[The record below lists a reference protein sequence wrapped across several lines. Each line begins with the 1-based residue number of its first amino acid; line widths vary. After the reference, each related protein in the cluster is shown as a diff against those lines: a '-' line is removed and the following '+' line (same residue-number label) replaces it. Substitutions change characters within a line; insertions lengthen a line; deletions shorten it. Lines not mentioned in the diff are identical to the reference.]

1 MTKKIRFQ
9 IVLSLLITV
18 ILFAACFILF
28 QNINAKTVKDDPSA
42 ISRYESVLVYEG
54 DSVWSI
60 AKAHQASASEAELYA
75 YVDEIKSINHISGA
89 DTIYA
94 GNYLIIPI
102 YEDSSA
108 F

>member
-18 ILFAACFILF
+18 ILFACFILF

-54 DSVWSI
+54 DSV
-60 AKAHQASASEAELYA
+60 
-75 YVDEIKSINHISGA
+75 
-89 DTIYA
+89 
-94 GNYLIIPI
+94 
-102 YEDSSA
+102 
-108 F
+108 

>member
-18 ILFAACFILF
+18 ILFACFILF
-28 QNINAKTVKDDPSA
+28 QSINAKTVKEDPST

-60 AKAHQASASEAELYA
+60 AKAHRSSASEAELYA